1 MRISDWSSDV
11 CSSDLTREASIR
23 KLIDDELAQQMSL
36 DWDSLPQGVI
46 HADLFRDNVLFV
58 DDRLTGVI
66 DFYYACNDALLY
78 DLAVTV
84 TDRSD
89 ERRVGQ
95 GGVSTCSARWAP
107 HT

>member
-84 TDRSD
+84 NDCDRK
-89 ERRVGQ
+89 
-95 GGVSTCSARWAP
+95 STRLNSS
-107 HT
+107 H